1 MLPDTE
7 KQRDKKM
14 TIDHLSENLA
24 LPDSAKWA
32 FTTRRVDQ
40 RDAVRV
46 SRAVHLADSGD
57 LVLAQVDAIGSH
69 GKLQLACGR
78 PSELYP
84 GDLVI
89 AACGARY
96 ASDQFEGVA
105 EIGREGADLLAGGGV
120 IGTFRK
126 RHAAMKMPTRLRPL
140 GLLLDQDEKVINLAR
155 YAMTT
160 SGEGRPPV
168 VIGVVGSSMNAG
180 KTTAVAS
187 LVHGLHRAGWRVAGI
202 KATGTGAYGDFNAYK
217 DAGAQTVLDFTDAGL
232 VSTYLQPLPR
242 LKEVLCNLL
251 SVAAAAQA
259 EVAVVEFADGVLQ
272 SETAGLLA
280 MPDVRSLFSGF
291 LYAAQDSLSALGGCV
306 ALARLDIVPIA
317 LTGLIARSPLSL
329 SEAEQ
334 ATGQVVMSR
343 EALRDPA
350 QAGVLMNVMRQPFR
364 VARVA

>member
-1 MLPDTE
+1 
-7 KQRDKKM
+7 M
-14 TIDHLSENLA
+14 TIDHLSENLT

-40 RDAVRV
+40 RDVLRI
-46 SRAVHLADSGD
+46 SRAIHLAESGD
-57 LVLAQVDAIGSH
+57 LVLAQVESIGSH

-84 GDLVI
+84 GDLIVL
-89 AACGARY
+89 ACGARY

-105 EIGREGADLLAGGGV
+105 EIRRDGADLLASGGV
-120 IGTFRK
+120 VGTLRQ

-140 GLLLDQDEKVINLAR
+140 GLLLDQDSRVINLAR
-155 YAMTT
+155 YAMA
-160 SGEGRPPV
+160 SPVEGRPPV

-180 KTTAVAS
+180 KTSAVAA
-187 LVHGLHRAGWRVAGI
+187 LVHGLRRAGWRVAGI
-202 KATGTGAYGDFNAYK
+202 KATGTGAYGDFNAYE

-242 LKEVLCNLL
+242 LEEVLCSLL
-251 SVAAAAQA
+251 SAAAAARA

-272 SETAGLLA
+272 RETAGLLA
-280 MPDVRSLFSGF
+280 MPDVRGLFSGF
-291 LYAAQDSLSALGGCV
+291 IFAAQDSLSALGGCV

-350 QAGVLMNVMRQPFR
+350 QAGVLMNVMRQPIR
-364 VARVA
+364 VGSAA

>member
-1 MLPDTE
+1 
-7 KQRDKKM
+7 M
-14 TIDHLSENLA
+14 TIDHLGESLA
-24 LPDSAKWA
+24 LPDTAKWA
-32 FTTRRVDQ
+32 FTTRRVERNDLA
-40 RDAVRV
+40 RLSRV
-46 SRAVHLADSGD
+46 FHLAESGD
-57 LVLAQVDAIGSH
+57 LVLAQVEWIGSH

-84 GDLVI
+84 GDIVVL
-89 AACGARY
+89 ACGARY

-105 EIGREGADLLAGGGV
+105 EIGPGGADLLACGGV
-120 IGTFRK
+120 IGSFRQ
-126 RHAAMKMPTRLRPL
+126 RHAAMKLPTRLRPL
-140 GLLLDQDEKVINLAR
+140 GLLLDQNNRVVNLAR
-155 YAMTT
+155 YATKPPV
-160 SGEGRPPV
+160 EGRPPV

-187 LVHGLHRAGWRVAGI
+187 LVHGLRRAGCRVAAI
-202 KATGTGAYGDFNAYK
+202 KATGTGAYGDFNAYE

-242 LKEVLCNLL
+242 LEAVLSTLL
-251 SVAAAAQA
+251 SAAAIAGA

-272 SETAGLLA
+272 QETAGLLA
-280 MPDVRSLFSGF
+280 TPSVRKQFSGF

-306 ALARLDIVPIA
+306 ALGRLDIVPVA

-350 QAGVLMNVMRQPFR
+350 QAGVLMNIMRQP
-364 VARVA
+364 VKLARVA